1 MHWCTLET
9 VRSPQTWNRWQKV
22 WCNNIKDLIKFLWN
36 KRGWEISWCTL
47 ETVTSPQTW
56 NRWQKVSCLPDLLL
70 LPVLIKK
77 FYPCVDI
84 YPVQD
89 PIDHRFLWLNW
100 YFRCWKPLDF
110 KVWKT
115 SFNQQMAADKEL
127 VSSLDTQKLIN
138 TYEHLF
144 KLHNCSAKRNSC
156 SCSAAKSRIPAIM
169 TIYQ

>member
-1 MHWCTLET
+1 VSC
-9 VRSPQTWNRWQKV
+9 
-22 WCNNIKDLIKFLWN
+22 NIKDLIKFLKQKKMRN
-36 KRGWEISWCTL
+36 KLMHIRNCDVPTDVKQMAKGVMLARPTFAA
-47 ETVTSPQTW
+47 
-56 NRWQKVSCLPDLLL
+56 
-70 LPVLIKK
+70 VLIKK

-89 PIDHRFLWLNW
+89 PIDHRFLSLNW